1 MKKILILIIAVIVS
15 IPFLSPDIKITWTMY
30 LGMPLIILM
39 GSAGAAIVTRKIEA
53 IIAGMIISALWPA
66 LIELIIRHFPFQFA
80 LRGQDPSP
88 LLSPIIYP

>member
-66 LIELIIRHFPFQFA
+66 LIELIKA
-80 LRGQDPSP
+80 V
-88 LLSPIIYP
+88 